1 MRDLTFRGG
10 SYDDFL
16 SIFTLDKKLF
26 KKLDQ
31 LIKEVR
37 RTPFE
42 GTGKPEALRGNFS
55 GLWSRRITGEH
66 RLVYEVHDEAIV
78 IVSCKGHYGD
88 K

>member
-1 MRDLTFRGG
+1 MRDLTFRGK

-16 SIFTLDKKLF
+16 SIFALDRKLF

-42 GTGKPEALRGNFS
+42 GTGKPEALRGNLS

-66 RLVYEVHDEAIV
+66 RLVYEVRDEAIV

>member
-1 MRDLTFRGG
+1 MKDLTFRGG

-16 SIFTLDKKLF
+16 SMFMLDKKLF

-42 GTGKPEALRGNFS
+42 GTGKPEAL
-55 GLWSRRITGEH
+55 
-66 RLVYEVHDEAIV
+66 
-78 IVSCKGHYGD
+78 
-88 K
+88 

>member
-1 MRDLTFRGG
+1 MRDLTFRGE

-16 SIFTLDKKLF
+16 SIFASDKKLF
-26 KKLDQ
+26 KRLDK

-42 GTGKPEALRGNFS
+42 GIGKPEDLKGNLS
-55 GLWSRRITGEH
+55 GLWSRRITEEH
-66 RLVYEVHDEAIV
+66 RLVYEVRDESIV
-78 IVSCKGHYGD
+78 VVSCRGHYGD